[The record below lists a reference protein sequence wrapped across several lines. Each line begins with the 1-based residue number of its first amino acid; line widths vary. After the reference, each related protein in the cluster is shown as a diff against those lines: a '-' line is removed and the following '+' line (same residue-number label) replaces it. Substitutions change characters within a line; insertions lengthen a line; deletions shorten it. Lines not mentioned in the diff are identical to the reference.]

1 MAEKKTTYIRPQAGF
16 QEEFVR
22 SNVDVV
28 FGGGTLGSGKAQ
40 PIDSLVCTPFGFRK
54 MGDLKVGDKISSTN
68 GFYETVIQIHER
80 GELDVVELTFSDGR
94 KVQCAKDHL
103 WKARR
108 IGHRPKWYDI
118 SMSREN
124 LWRVMT
130 TEEIISIL
138 DANYQNKVFIPLSEP
153 IQFTKGCRN
162 QGITI
167 HPYLMG
173 CLLGDGCFSES
184 LYSPMLTTED
194 EEMVEKIRSLG
205 YNIHNTPSNPLSYF
219 IYDKD
224 VVKSLKQKKLWGKLS
239 DNKFI
244 PECYKTSY
252 IEDRWEL
259 VRGLLDT
266 DGTISEDGHVE
277 YYTISKSLCDDLVWV
292 IRSLGGYA
300 SVGIKQGKY
309 KKNGELHICK
319 KCYRVSINI
328 KDKQNLFSLSRKK
341 ERVRLDKYRGGG
353 SDEELAI
360 VSYRM
365 LPKTQMRC
373 ITVSNPNNLYLTNDF
388 VVTHNSYGA
397 VLATAEPSSDSN
409 FRALFLR
416 NNLGDLRSGGGLLD
430 NFRDA
435 FGDYV
440 DIVESGE
447 PRVTFPSGARID
459 VTHVSDQTRE
469 KVLQRFKGRQY
480 DLIYFD
486 ELTGFTWECFAAI
499 CTRNRGK
506 GKWTGK
512 IRGTTNPERNHWL
525 RIFLDWYIGADGFI
539 REDRAG
545 VVRYF
550 YMAGETVKDV
560 VWGDS
565 KEEVYAKCRIDID
578 RKLAKIN
585 GKTGTST
592 YENLIK
598 SFTFYLGK
606 MSENKA
612 MLGNN
617 DDYVGSVAMMG
628 GRNAQ
633 QMLEGNWNVSPEED
647 EDAVIPPEY
656 ATQCFMNDPQ
666 TNGDRWITCDL
677 ADTGTDNFIALAWDG
692 FHVIDM
698 LIVGLSTPRQNAE
711 MLHNFAVK
719 HNIADSH
726 IIYDA
731 IRGTYI
737 NDYIKDAVQ
746 FVSYRAPLGMYGRA
760 YVKLK
765 DECYG
770 RLVEAIK
777 RGGLSFADE
786 LQNRR
791 YEHANLNEFV
801 SVENEFIEECS
812 VVRYDTTAGGKKTL
826 WSKKKMNQKLGKS
839 RSMDLLDPCAMRM
852 LPVLEYPYGE
862 ELIKTSALEMYNNDF
877 DDGFSVSP
885 NMCNIF
891 DNDMFC

>member
-1 MAEKKTTYIRPQAGF
+1 MAEKKTTYIRPQEGF

-28 FGGGTLGSGKAQ
+28 FGGGTLGSGK
-40 PIDSLVCTPFGFRK
+40 
-54 MGDLKVGDKISSTN
+54 
-68 GFYETVIQIHER
+68 
-80 GELDVVELTFSDGR
+80 
-94 KVQCAKDHL
+94 
-103 WKARR
+103 
-108 IGHRPKWYDI
+108 
-118 SMSREN
+118 
-124 LWRVMT
+124 
-130 TEEIISIL
+130 
-138 DANYQNKVFIPLSEP
+138 
-153 IQFTKGCRN
+153 
-162 QGITI
+162 
-167 HPYLMG
+167 
-173 CLLGDGCFSES
+173 
-184 LYSPMLTTED
+184 
-194 EEMVEKIRSLG
+194 
-205 YNIHNTPSNPLSYF
+205 
-219 IYDKD
+219 
-224 VVKSLKQKKLWGKLS
+224 
-239 DNKFI
+239 
-244 PECYKTSY
+244 
-252 IEDRWEL
+252 
-259 VRGLLDT
+259 
-266 DGTISEDGHVE
+266 
-277 YYTISKSLCDDLVWV
+277 
-292 IRSLGGYA
+292 
-300 SVGIKQGKY
+300 
-309 KKNGELHICK
+309 
-319 KCYRVSINI
+319 
-328 KDKQNLFSLSRKK
+328 
-341 ERVRLDKYRGGG
+341 
-353 SDEELAI
+353 
-360 VSYRM
+360 
-365 LPKTQMRC
+365 
-373 ITVSNPNNLYLTNDF
+373 
-388 VVTHNSYGA
+388 SYGA
-397 VLATAEPSSDSN
+397 VLATAEPSSDGN

-435 FGDYV
+435 FADYV

-459 VTHVSDQTRE
+459 VTHVSDQTRD

-506 GKWTGK
+506 AKWTGK

-647 EDAVIPPEY
+647 EDAVIPPEC
-656 ATQCFMNDPQ
+656 ATQCFLNDPQ

-692 FHVIDM
+692 FHIIDM

-719 HNIADSH
+719 HNVADSH

-746 FVSYRAPLGMYGRA
+746 FVSYRAPMGMYGRA

-770 RLVEAIK
+770 RLIEAIK

-852 LPVLEYPYGE
+852 LPVLEYAYGD
-862 ELIKTSALEMYNNDF
+862 ELIKTSALEMYNDNVF
-877 DDGFSVSP
+877 DDGFSGSP